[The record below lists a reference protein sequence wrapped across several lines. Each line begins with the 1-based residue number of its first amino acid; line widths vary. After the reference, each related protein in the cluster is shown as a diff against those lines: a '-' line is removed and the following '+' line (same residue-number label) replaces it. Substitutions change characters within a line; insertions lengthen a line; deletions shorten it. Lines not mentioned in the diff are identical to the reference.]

1 MKSKFKFDALLT
13 KVFAITFPYMVLY
26 LLSAWILGDW
36 NILLYSRFPKL
47 IIIAVSLSNVGVVNA
62 GLNKNMKCLF
72 DILIGV
78 GTYAFLCFLACA
90 FLNNSFEIA
99 TFAKVDKIVSSIII
113 EIATIY
119 FYFSFY
125 DCQNDK
131 RTEK

>member
-1 MKSKFKFDALLT
+1 MKSKFKVDALLT

-47 IIIAVSLSNVGVVNA
+47 IIIAATLWNVGVVIA
-62 GLNKNMKCLF
+62 GLNMNMKCLF

-119 FYFSFY
+119 FYFSLY

>member
-1 MKSKFKFDALLT
+1 M
-13 KVFAITFPYMVLY
+13 
-26 LLSAWILGDW
+26 SAWILGDW

>member
-1 MKSKFKFDALLT
+1 MKSKFKVDALLT

-90 FLNNSFEIA
+90 F
-99 TFAKVDKIVSSIII
+99 DKLTAIII
-113 EIATIY
+113 
-119 FYFSFY
+119 SFGNLEY
-125 DCQNDK
+125 KRIFQSPKIHADK
-131 RTEK
+131 RYNTI

>member
-1 MKSKFKFDALLT
+1 M
-13 KVFAITFPYMVLY
+13 
-26 LLSAWILGDW
+26 
-36 NILLYSRFPKL
+36 
-47 IIIAVSLSNVGVVNA
+47 
-62 GLNKNMKCLF
+62 LF
-72 DILIGV
+72 M
-78 GTYAFLCFLACA
+78 FLACA
-90 FLNNSFEIA
+90 FLNNSFDIA